1 MLRVPKHSVCTALM
15 LFRAF
20 PQRQQHVRYRRMQ
33 PLRRMLRRRYA
44 IRASSMPIG
53 ATPCQKQ
60 NSVLYNPKRNVRVIV
75 IKKKKIIVCKPR
87 RSVCVCARA
96 MSRLFIGFAS
106 CGSRSWTRRRAR
118 D

>member
-44 IRASSMPIG
+44 IRASSMSIG

-75 IKKKKIIVCKPR
+75 IKKKKNHRV
-87 RSVCVCARA
+87 
-96 MSRLFIGFAS
+96 
-106 CGSRSWTRRRAR
+106 
-118 D
+118 

>member
-53 ATPCQKQ
+53 ATPYQKQ

-75 IKKKKIIVCKPR
+75 IKKKN
-87 RSVCVCARA
+87 SSCVSKEKCV
-96 MSRLFIGFAS
+96 
-106 CGSRSWTRRRAR
+106 RAR
-118 D
+118 HVQTLYRVCQLWFSVVDASAREALR